1 MKFSVMSLPLLPM
14 TASTSEEPAETL
26 KRIYKE
32 IKAVGIRAV
41 DISTIDL
48 QFGGE
53 AAVLEA
59 LATNELT
66 CSCYLAFI
74 SAPGVDQEGQEA
86 AIRQG
91 KESVDKTLRLG
102 SGLMMFV
109 PFQYQA
115 AAKKY
120 DRGQMAQRFVD
131 VLQPVVEYAKERGV
145 TVGIED
151 APHLDF
157 PMCTAGEL
165 RFLLEAVPGLK
176 LIYDTGNM
184 CFCGEDPLSFYEGLF
199 RYAVHGHAK
208 DICKD
213 SDGKPMECPHGQG
226 IVDFQGIFQQMERD
240 GFDGYMAVELAPD
253 FSSEQAVFQRMRS
266 AFEALTGT

>member
-14 TASTSEEPAETL
+14 PASTSETPAELL

-32 IKAVGIRAV
+32 IRTVGIQAV
-41 DISTIDL
+41 DVSTIDL

-53 AAVLEA
+53 TAVLEA
-59 LATNELT
+59 LEINELT

-74 SAPGVDQEGQEA
+74 SAPGIDQESQEA

-91 KESVDKTLRLG
+91 WESVDRTLRLG
-102 SGLMMFV
+102 SRLMMFV
-109 PFQYQA
+109 PFQYQDA
-115 AAKKY
+115 ATKY
-120 DRGQMAQRFVD
+120 DRGQMAEQFAA
-131 VLQPVVEYAKERGV
+131 VLRPVVAYAKERGV

-184 CFCGEDPLSFYEGLF
+184 YFGGEDSISFYEGLSQ
-199 RYAVHGHAK
+199 YAVHGHAK
-208 DICKD
+208 DIRKD
-213 SDGKPMECPHGQG
+213 TNGNPMECPHGEG
-226 IVDFQGIFQQMERD
+226 IVDFQGIFHKMERD
-240 GFDGYMAVELAPD
+240 GFNGYMAIELAPD
-253 FSSEQAVFQRMRS
+253 FSGGRAIFERVQS
-266 AFEALTGT
+266 ALKALVE